1 MSVSAPEHVLR
12 KDVTF
17 LPRGF
22 SLEGYGL
29 VFENP
34 TVWRSYRI
42 TILYTV
48 FGTVMTF
55 VVIMAGTRENF
66 YEQLKRYMK

>member
-48 FGTVMTF
+48 FGTVLN
-55 VVIMAGTRENF
+55 ICCDHGRNTRKF
-66 YEQLKRYMK
+66 L